1 MSELIE
7 RALRTARDT
16 RLAFIGEGAVDRAA
30 EAFTELFGD
39 ATAIVVADERTME
52 IAGNR
57 VTEVLRAAG
66 VPLLEPLVFPAEPEL
81 YAGYE
86 NVEVIRDH
94 LEPLDAVAIAVGSG
108 SLNDLVKRAVGELE
122 RPYLQVGTAA
132 SMDGYTAFG
141 ASITNQ
147 GFKITHDCPAPRGS
161 VSDTAIMAAAPRVM
175 TASGFG
181 DLMGK
186 VPASADWMIADALG
200 IEPIEPDVWELVQ
213 ARLRPSLA
221 RPDLLAAGD
230 VGAISQLAEG
240 LVMSGLAMQMMQS
253 SRPASGA
260 EHQFSHL
267 WEMEGLG
274 MDVTPRRLSHGFK
287 VGLGSVSIA
296 ALYERLLE
304 RDLAAID
311 TDAAVAAWPSA
322 EEAEAQVRASFP
334 IPEMVESVVTQRM
347 SKWLPP
353 EQLAAR
359 IETLKAAWPELSQRI
374 RGALFSAEDIA
385 HRLEVVGAPNHPS
398 QIGVDWD
405 RFRETYLR
413 AGAIR
418 SRYTVL
424 DTARELGILDELV
437 EELFAP
443 DGFWGSRRP

>member
-1 MSELIE
+1 
-7 RALRTARDT
+7 
-16 RLAFIGEGAVDRAA
+16 
-30 EAFTELFGD
+30 
-39 ATAIVVADERTME
+39 
-52 IAGNR
+52 
-57 VTEVLRAAG
+57 
-66 VPLLEPLVFPAEPEL
+66 
-81 YAGYE
+81 
-86 NVEVIRDH
+86 
-94 LEPLDAVAIAVGSG
+94 
-108 SLNDLVKRAVGELE
+108 
-122 RPYLQVGTAA
+122 
-132 SMDGYTAFG
+132 
-141 ASITNQ
+141 
-147 GFKITHDCPAPRGS
+147 
-161 VSDTAIMAAAPRVM
+161 
-175 TASGFG
+175 
-181 DLMGK
+181 
-186 VPASADWMIADALG
+186 
-200 IEPIEPDVWELVQ
+200 
-213 ARLRPSLA
+213 
-221 RPDLLAAGD
+221 
-230 VGAISQLAEG
+230 
-240 LVMSGLAMQMMQS
+240 
-253 SRPASGA
+253 
-260 EHQFSHL
+260 
-267 WEMEGLG
+267 